1 MRITLTKAAELEQAI
16 AEEIVGHVIE
26 WASADGWEHF
36 PQSVS
41 ELHDYVDAN
50 MVLFEVAVEHGLAI
64 GSLEDM
70 DGIAATVDTMLAATA
85 ADFEYD
91 ADTK

>member
-1 MRITLTKAAELEQAI
+1 MRITLSKAAQLEQAI
-16 AEEIVGHVIE
+16 AEEVVGHVIE
-26 WASADGWEHF
+26 WSSADGWEHF
-36 PQSVS
+36 PRSVS

-64 GSLEDM
+64 GAYDEM

-91 ADTK
+91 AATK